1 MAHTTESRA
10 RSTMTTPKS
19 FQIPW
24 SLYILSELIFSFS
37 GIILLKEHLATPLF
51 QNPLI
56 LMWTFHLHPYFSL
69 SILIF
74 SFLFFIFQTDPRS
87 WFTYATFRQL
97 ETLTVLDLA
106 KDTKIYPQSPY
117 CIISCSLEDLET
129 PFMVNRLNHFW
140 PLSNNCWTILKKYYG
155 LSLTIGSD
163 VLPMPIRERQILD
176 LWKTD
181 IKNSFRLELSNC
193 QYFCF
198 VFGDMLVKK
207 N

>member
-1 MAHTTESRA
+1 MKFIYLVKIDLLFFRNNITKGTLGNAVISK
-10 RSTMTTPKS
+10 STHSHVNFPS
-19 FQIPW
+19 P
-24 SLYILSELIFSFS
+24 SLFFSF
-37 GIILLKEHLATPLF
+37 HL
-51 QNPLI
+51 
-56 LMWTFHLHPYFSL
+56 FH
-69 SILIF
+69 
-74 SFLFFIFQTDPRS
+74 LFFIFQTDPRS

-117 CIISCSLEDLET
+117 YIISCSLEDLET

-140 PLSNNCWTILKKYYG
+140 SLSNNCWTMLKKYYG

-163 VLPMPIRERQILD
+163 VLPMPIRERQIVD